1 MGDFVKY
8 FTAWL
13 SSNTMVSQTSTSRPE
28 RPLEFQTFWSIVT
41 LELLLVMGRVL
52 MLETQFRVLKHQI
65 PENKPNFRA

>member
-28 RPLEFQTFWSIVT
+28 RSLEFQTFWSIVT

-52 MLETQFRVLKHQI
+52 MLETQFRVLELQI
-65 PENKPNFRA
+65 PENKPDFRA